1 MRLLCD
7 TQIIIWLMNG
17 DGRIRPQVDA
27 MLADRANDILF
38 SAVSL
43 WEVAIKLRVGK
54 IRTEVAALHDNCVA
68 AGMTLLDIEVRHLVA
83 LSRLT
88 DAAHNDPFDHL
99 LIAQAVAEGASLLTS
114 DRKVQRYPVDII
126 KA

>member
-17 DGRIRPQVDA
+17 DKKIRPQVDA
-27 MLADRANDILF
+27 MLADRSNDILF

-54 IRTEVAALHDNCVA
+54 IRTEVAALHNNCVA
-68 AGMTLLDIEVRHLVA
+68 AGMTLLNVEVPHLVA

-99 LIAQAVAEGASLLTS
+99 LIAQAIAEGASLLTS
-114 DRKVQRYPVDII
+114 DRKVQRYPIDII